1 MDYLDK
7 AFKEYVKNP
16 KGDIISQLAE
26 GVRQIPYGVIGSRKG
41 KDVYRKKKG
50 TCSGKH
56 DLLKELIVKK
66 TKYYVREVLIEVTFD
81 LDWLNKFNV
90 SVPEKLREIVVK
102 ANGIKDYHN
111 FLQIKNGEWKDLDVT
126 WPKELAKL
134 GFSTAN
140 YNTARMIPVE
150 IGEYSAELKD
160 ALIRGLPLDAQENR
174 QKFIKELSS
183 WIETLRKKINN

>member
-7 AFKEYVKNP
+7 AFEEYVRDP

-26 GVRQIPYGVIGSRKG
+26 GVRQITYGAIGSRRG
-41 KDVYRKKKG
+41 EDVYREKKG

-56 DLLKELIVKK
+56 DLLKELITKK
-66 TKYYVREVLIEVTFD
+66 TDHVVREVLIEVIFD

-90 SVPEKLREIVVK
+90 TVPEKLREIVVK
-102 ANGIKDYHN
+102 SNGIRDYHN
-111 FLQIKNGEWKDLDVT
+111 FLQVKNGEWRNLDIT
-126 WPKELAKL
+126 WPKELEEL

-140 YNTARMIPVE
+140 YNTAGMIPVK
-150 IGEYSAELKD
+150 IGEDSSKLKE
-160 ALIRGLPLDAQENR
+160 ALIRGLPLDAQEYR

-183 WIETLRKKINN
+183 WIETLGKNK